1 MSTLKLLFLSEESK
15 GLEFDELL
23 SGLTRK
29 ELNLLKFSLTTI
41 LSEPNYCFALS
52 VFPRRNELKRL
63 MAPLGTS

>member
-1 MSTLKLLFLSEESK
+1 MSTLKLLFLSEESM

-41 LSEPNYCFALS
+41 LSEPSY
-52 VFPRRNELKRL
+52 
-63 MAPLGTS
+63 